1 MLIKLAGAGTFG
13 RGVHYFEEGRVS
25 DVESTEKSTIAIV
38 HGTHPYDVRLRH
50 THRMLEG
57 ACDCPASDGIDFCKH
72 CVAVALVLH
81 ERQVPTKSIDKR
93 SALRG
98 IRKYLS
104 QQTHEGLTEELLSI
118 AKHNRASRDDLLQK
132 AQFSSEAFTYVKL
145 KKMITHVT
153 PREHVWEFREV
164 RAYFQGFEAIL
175 VRIADIS
182 DRLEPLVL
190 LRSVEYAIRR
200 LEIVLETVDD
210 SAGYREDAM
219 EILLQL
225 HLNAISRLDWPTSEL
240 ASYLVD
246 RSLTDSWHPF
256 QEAPDLYPEQLGEA
270 SHLAI
275 LAEIESRL
283 NELPKLSA
291 GGATDREKS
300 YRRLSQLQEQLDAGV
315 DEGD

>member
-1 MLIKLAGAGTFG
+1 
-13 RGVHYFEEGRVS
+13 
-25 DVESTEKSTIAIV
+25 
-38 HGTHPYDVRLRH
+38 
-50 THRMLEG
+50 MLEG

-190 LRSVEYAIRR
+190 LRAVEYAIRR
-200 LEIVLETVDD
+200 LDIVLETVDD
-210 SAGYREDAM
+210 SAGYREDVM

-225 HLNAISRLDWPTSEL
+225 HLNAISRLDWPASEL

-246 RSLTDSWHPF
+246 RSLADSWHPF
-256 QEAPDLYPEQLGEA
+256 QEAPDLYPEQLGDA
-270 SHLAI
+270 SRLAI
-275 LAEIESRL
+275 LAEIDSRL
-283 NELPKLSA
+283 NGLPKLSA
-291 GGATDREKS
+291 GGAPDREKT
-300 YRRLSQLQEQLDAGV
+300 YRRLSQLQEQLDAGD
-315 DEGD
+315 DEGN